1 MNSKIIIKFIKR
13 LYKFA
18 INNYFISLFFASIAF
33 VSLVSFY
40 KLFVVKPTYV
50 YVRVKMGQGQW
61 WANTTRP
68 PIWFVK
74 NIKKGQIEK
83 DLLGN
88 DSAEIL
94 SVRYY
99 PYSYF
104 ITGNPIYTNQYET
117 FITMK
122 LKVSGNPKT
131 GKFNFNRSSIGVG
144 APIDFEF
151 PSSQFSGTIIDISQA
166 PIRENYQDK
175 IVFFTKTV
183 SDSSEYN
190 GIKIGDS
197 YFDGEAP
204 VFEVLDKSY
213 QDATKQIS
221 VKARVKGKLVNNQF
235 VFGDEQIVALGKTIY
250 VITPSFSFTDYLVVG
265 IE

>member
-1 MNSKIIIKFIKR
+1 MTFNKTLKN
-13 LYKFA
+13 LYRFVLD
-18 INNYFISLFFASIAF
+18 NYFILIFLACIGFVGVVSI
-33 VSLVSFY
+33 Y
-40 KLFVVKPTYV
+40 KLFIVKPTYI

-61 WANTTRP
+61 WASTQRP

-74 NIKKGQIEK
+74 SIKKGQIEK
-83 DLLGN
+83 DLLGQN
-88 DSAEIL
+88 SAEIL

-99 PYSYF
+99 PYYYYA
-104 ITGNPIYTNQYET
+104 TEKPIYTNQYDV

-131 GKFNFNRSSIGVG
+131 GKYNFNRSSIGVG

-151 PSSQFSGTIIDISQA
+151 PTSQFSGTVIDISSS
-166 PIRENYQDK
+166 PITVTYQEK
-175 IVFFTKTV
+175 PVVFTKTV
-183 SDSSEYN
+183 SDLSEYN
-190 GIKIGDS
+190 GIKVGDQ
-197 YFDGEAP
+197 YFDGEEP

-213 QDATKQIS
+213 QEAAKQITI
-221 VKARVKGKLVNNQF
+221 KARVRGKLVNGQF

-250 VITPSFSFTDYLVVG
+250 VITPNFSFTDYIVAG